1 MWERSPRQ
9 GVKAMTVSEAMAVL
23 EKNAGCAKKSLIYAL
38 HERGKFSEK
47 RFWEFY
53 DSVITLAKVAVVT
66 GREIETARKITQVY
80 QWVLKEIIWHF
91 DKKDASKLKKFPR
104 DYNGYIERLDDA
116 LDAYFRGVFVD
127 EALYE
132 LKRPKERAN
141 GLA

>member
-23 EKNAGCAKKSLIYAL
+23 EKNAGCAEKSLIYAL

-53 DSVITLAKVAVVT
+53 DSVITLAKVAVMT
-66 GREIETARKITQVY
+66 GRDIETARKITFVY
-80 QWVLKEIIWHF
+80 QRVLKEMIWHF
-91 DKKDASKLKKFPR
+91 DKKDASKLKKLPR

-132 LKRPKERAN
+132 LQK
-141 GLA
+141 